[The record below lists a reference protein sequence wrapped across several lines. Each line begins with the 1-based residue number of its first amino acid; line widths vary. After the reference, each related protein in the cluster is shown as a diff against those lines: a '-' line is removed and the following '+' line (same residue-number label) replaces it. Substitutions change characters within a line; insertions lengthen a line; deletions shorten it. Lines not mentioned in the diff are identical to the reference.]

1 MSKVYDAVKRS
12 GKWVVGAATLVAGS
26 AMAAV
31 PAEVTT
37 ALGDAKTDGVTIA
50 TTVFVAIVVLF
61 AFGLM
66 RKALR

>member
-1 MSKVYDAVKRS
+1 MNRTFNAIKRG
-12 GKWVVGAATLVAGS
+12 GKYVVGAAILAAGN

-31 PAEVTT
+31 PAGVTT
-37 ALGDAKTDGVTIA
+37 ALDAAKDDGVSIA
-50 TTVFVAIVVLF
+50 TAVFVAIVVLF

>member
-1 MSKVYDAVKRS
+1 MFAKVKAVLI
-12 GKWVVGAATLVAGS
+12 AALGLLSLS
-26 AMAAV
+26 ATNVMAAV

-37 ALGDAKTDGVTIA
+37 SLDAAKTDGVTIA
-50 TTVFVAIVVLF
+50 TAVFVAIVVLF

>member
-1 MSKVYDAVKRS
+1 MRVINAVKKG
-12 GKWVVGAATLVAGS
+12 GKWIATGTTLVAGH

-37 ALGDAKTDGVTIA
+37 ALTDAKTDGVAIA
-50 TTVFVAIVVLF
+50 TTVFVAVVVLF

>member
-1 MSKVYDAVKRS
+1 MFAKLKSVLIA
-12 GKWVVGAATLVAGS
+12 GLGLLGLVAGNV
-26 AMAAV
+26 MAAV

-37 ALGDAKTDGVTIA
+37 SLEAAKTDGVTIA
-50 TTVFVAIVVLF
+50 TAVFVAIVVLF